1 MFRQYVITVTE
12 TTTSRDGQC
21 SHICDKRYVNGV
33 KGDMLELDCVAYKTF
48 DMCTDAESFIEQLP
62 VSRSWAAGK
71 YINTYVYNV
80 EAIDYTHANF
90 HGYSDKQPY
99 EIVRVISPRTLEV
112 RLLDAEL
119 DPTWK
124 PETVKGGFSGYTVNN
139 HQQKWLYNT
148 NAKNDTVR
156 IRRRKDGYYYSSIGR
171 HALATAPS
179 KFHDYNF

>member
-12 TTTSRDGQC
+12 KISSRDGQR

-33 KGDMLELDCVAYKTF
+33 KNDRLNLSSVPHKTF
-48 DMCTDAESFIEQLP
+48 DLFTDAENYIEELP
-62 VSRSWAAGK
+62 VSRCGE

-90 HGYSDKQPY
+90 HGYSDKHPY
-99 EIVRVISPRTLEV
+99 EIVKVVSPRTLEV
-112 RLLDAEL
+112 RLVDAEL
-119 DPTWK
+119 DPSWK
-124 PETVKGGFSGYTVNN
+124 PEIIKGGFCGHTVNN
-139 HQQKWLYNT
+139 HSQKWLYNANT
-148 NAKNDTVR
+148 NNPTIR
-156 IRRRKDGYYYSSIGR
+156 IRRRKDGYYYSATGR

>member
-12 TTTSRDGQC
+12 KITSRDGQR

-33 KGDMLELDCVAYKTF
+33 KGDRLELNSVAYKTF

-62 VSRSWAAGK
+62 VSRSGE

-90 HGYSDKQPY
+90 HGYSDKHPY
-99 EIVRVISPRTLEV
+99 EIVKVVSPRTLEV
-112 RLLDAEL
+112 RLVDAQLDT
-119 DPTWK
+119 TWK

-139 HQQKWLYNT
+139 HEQKWLYNT

-156 IRRRKDGYYYSSIGR
+156 IRRRKDGYYYSAIGR